1 MAKPFRI
8 VVLLL
13 MLLSASLAVQ
23 AFTVSYSGE
32 NTPAKLRWRSPIVQV
47 AVSASLRNESS
58 NIKSESDVSGA
69 LIRSLQ
75 TWERVADIDLQLT
88 ESAKLNVSPAG
99 AGDGVSLITVAQTP
113 ENLLLFTKDPGLVS
127 ALTRVFFNKRGQIT
141 EADIVLNPY
150 QQFSTDGTLGTFDLE
165 SVLTHEFG
173 HLLGLDHSPL
183 LGSAMHENYG
193 KNGVYGLQNFSSRTL
208 AAEDVAAIR
217 ALYGP
222 LDDDSGCCGRIAG
235 KVLLANGRPARNA
248 EVWIEDAETGGVQGL
263 AATATDGAF
272 HFAAIPAGT
281 YRIFSRK
288 FVDSK
293 LGFPAQLIGKIS
305 VDNGDVNAVTKRIG
319 AGKNDVE
326 ISYLGFNGQLSELA
340 VPLNAGRSYVIYL
353 GGKNLDPKK
362 ITIGLNSPY
371 LSVIPGSVVAHD
383 YGDEISVV
391 SVEVRVDPQTPNG
404 EYSIFVESAKRVRSY
419 VVGGLKVGD
428 SPNPQSVT
436 TIYRN

>member
-13 MLLSASLAVQ
+13 MLLSASLAAE

-32 NTPAKLRWRSPIVQV
+32 SVPANLRWRSAVVQV

-58 NIKSESDVSGA
+58 NIKSDSDVSGA
-69 LIRSLQ
+69 VTRSIQ
-75 TWERVADIDLQLT
+75 TWKQVADIDIQLT
-88 ESAKLNVSPAG
+88 ESAKVNVSPAG

-113 ENLLLFTKDPGLVS
+113 ENLLLFAKDPGLVS

-173 HLLGLDHSPL
+173 HLLGLEHSAL

-193 KNGVYGLQNFSSRTL
+193 RNGVYGLQNFSSRAL
-208 AAEDVAAIR
+208 AAEDIAAIR
-217 ALYGP
+217 TLYGP
-222 LDDDSGCCGRIAG
+222 RDGQMDCCGRLAG
-235 KVLLANGRPARNA
+235 KVLLANGKPSRNA
-248 EVWIEDAETGGVQGL
+248 EVWIEDAETGGVEGTVL
-263 AATATDGAF
+263 TATDGAF
-272 HFAAIPAGT
+272 HFAGIPSGT

-288 FVDSK
+288 LADKS
-293 LGFPAQLIGKIS
+293 GFPAQLIGEVS
-305 VDNGDVNAVTKRIG
+305 LRTGETNAVTKRTD
-319 AGKNDVE
+319 AGKSDFE
-326 ISYLGFNGQLSELA
+326 ISNLGFNGQLSELA

-362 ITIGLNSPY
+362 ISLGFNSPY
-371 LSVIPGSVVAHD
+371 LSVVPGTLTAHD

-391 SVEVRVDPQTPNG
+391 SVELRVDPQTPNG
-404 EYSIFVESAKRVRSY
+404 EYSVFAESAKRVRSY